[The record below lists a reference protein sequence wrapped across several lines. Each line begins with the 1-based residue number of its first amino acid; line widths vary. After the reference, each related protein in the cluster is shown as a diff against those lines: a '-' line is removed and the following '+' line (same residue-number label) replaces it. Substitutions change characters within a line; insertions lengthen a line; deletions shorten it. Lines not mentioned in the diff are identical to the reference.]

1 MTSPITLLD
10 QGDTPAS
17 ESTLEQGYTPKR
29 YLYLGLR
36 ISVTLRD
43 QIGNP
48 LTILFDTRQ
57 QVMNFLYGFGAIMQK
72 GQIIQFECDA
82 LGISCWIRGQSPE
95 RRDED
100 GKRIM
105 PTHGDPVFDAL
116 YSTLHIDPEL
126 SEEML
131 AWEKYTS
138 HNPEWYLKKAQE
150 RYQESRRVGETR
162 K

>member
-1 MTSPITLLD
+1 MDSSTSLIEQT
-10 QGDTPAS
+10 DTPAP
-17 ESTLEQGYTPKR
+17 ESTSEQGYTPKR
-29 YLYLGLR
+29 YIYFGLR

-95 RRDED
+95 KRDED

-116 YSTLHIDPEL
+116 YSSLHVNPDL

-138 HNPEWYLKKAQE
+138 HNPEWYLKKTQE
-150 RYQESRRVGETR
+150 RFKESSRASEIR